1 MAWYS
6 ALIRSLIADSLEAAH
21 LAAASGDPA
30 AHVLHGPSGLIAR

>member
-21 LAAASGDPA
+21 LAAVSENPA
-30 AHVLHGPSGLIAR
+30 AHELHGLPD